1 MLSSDTMRR
10 SAAILP
16 TNLIFARDRWF
27 GMRLLRPSSPR
38 VDQRRTLL
46 HEPATYPTG
55 CHNTL
60 RNLGEH
66 RLFPPKTTSNRDC
79 YEHRGLC
86 PAFSG
91 ALGFNAQ
98 GAGSRLPLLARDT
111 ARERGVESADG
122 GPIGKCAATAKS

>member
-1 MLSSDTMRR
+1 MLSSDTMLR
-10 SAAILP
+10 SAATLP
-16 TNLIFARDRWF
+16 TSLTFARAQWF
-27 GMRLLRPSSPR
+27 GMRLLQPSSPR
-38 VDQRRTLL
+38 VDQRRTLH

-60 RNLGEH
+60 RNLDDH

-79 YEHRGLC
+79 YEHRGRC

-91 ALGFNAQ
+91 ALGFDAQ
-98 GAGSRLPLLARDT
+98 GAGPRLPLLARAT
-111 ARERGVESADG
+111 ARERRVESTDG